1 MPCSLIFIIRPEWRW
16 KLRNGSVFEF
26 TPKIYSYLDK
36 EENPDIQEYLINRFQ
51 LLGTADEC
59 EARLRQVAADAGLD
73 GCWFTQSPLTPD
85 EDPIQRVR
93 TTGEALQSLAGFE
106 PARG

>member
-1 MPCSLIFIIRPEWRW
+1 M
-16 KLRNGSVFEF
+16 
-26 TPKIYSYLDK
+26 
-36 EENPDIQEYLINRFQ
+36 

-85 EDPIQRVR
+85 EDPIRASARPVR
-93 TTGEALQSLAGFE
+93 HCSHWRASSQPEFEERGRYDRAGFR
-106 PARG
+106 PTA

>member
-1 MPCSLIFIIRPEWRW
+1 MPPQLESFVPHML
-16 KLRNGSVFEF
+16 
-26 TPKIYSYLDK
+26 
-36 EENPDIQEYLINRFQ
+36 NRKGAGV
-51 LLGTADEC
+51 LGTADEC

-93 TTGEALQSLAGFE
+93 TTGEALQSLSDFQ
-106 PARG
+106 PAQA